1 MLLCAMPTV
10 LKGKGEKCCF
20 LSVLDYLTK
29 KKKIPT
35 ILSNEKQTALV
46 VVVFHFFSPYL
57 YSFLTGKKQLLVV
70 SGGTFP
76 RRGVQQKGGEP
87 VVQTH
92 RAAGNLLLS

>member
-1 MLLCAMPTV
+1 MRS
-10 LKGKGEKCCF
+10 F
-20 LSVLDYLTK
+20 LSVLFPISIRLLDLKK